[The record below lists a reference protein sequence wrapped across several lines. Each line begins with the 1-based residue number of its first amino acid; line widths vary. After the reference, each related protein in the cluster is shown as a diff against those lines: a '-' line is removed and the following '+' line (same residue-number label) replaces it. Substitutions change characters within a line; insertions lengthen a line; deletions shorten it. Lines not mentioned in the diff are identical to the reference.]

1 MENERNIIRATETV
15 IAERFGMEAAMD
27 ASSEDMSAFRDALIA
42 RIQWLLD
49 TQLERLMHILYR
61 VDVSEHAVQDVFRTS
76 PVPAIATTLAD
87 LIIER
92 QLAKARTRAR
102 YASGR

>member
-1 MENERNIIRATETV
+1 MENERSLIRAAGTV
-15 IAERFGMEAAMD
+15 IAERFGMETAMD

-61 VDVSEHAVQDVFRTS
+61 VDVDEHAVQRIFRTS
-76 PVPAIATTLAD
+76 PVQDIATTLAD

-92 QLAKARTRAR
+92 QLEKARTRAR

>member
-1 MENERNIIRATETV
+1 MEHERSIIKATETV
-15 IAERFGMEAAMD
+15 IAERFGMETAMD
-27 ASSEDMSAFRDALIA
+27 ASPEDMSAFRDALIA

-61 VDVSEHAVQDVFRTS
+61 VDVDERTVERIFRDL
-76 PVPAIATTLAD
+76 PVPLIAAALAD
-87 LIIER
+87 VIIER
-92 QLAKARTRAR
+92 QLEKARTRAR